1 MKLARWLA
9 SFLSLREFRKMNQHK
24 KIEVVAIVGPTASGK
39 TALSIRFAKKFNGEI
54 INGDSMQVYKGLDIG
69 TAKITE
75 EEMEGIP
82 HHLLS
87 IKEPTDS
94 FSVAE
99 YQKLVR
105 EKIREV
111 QAKGKLPI
119 IVGGTGLYVQAVLY
133 DFQFTDESVPEKVR
147 RKYYEELEKVGPD
160 AMHARLAELD
170 PETAK
175 TIHPNNTR
183 RVIRALEMIELHGVS
198 KASEEH
204 QRGNVP
210 MYEHLIIGM
219 NMDRELLY
227 ERINLRVDK
236 MIEQGLLY
244 EVRGLWEK
252 GIRGVQS
259 VQAIGYKEL
268 YQYLDGEISLEA
280 AVELLKQNT
289 RRYAKRQLTY
299 FRNKMDV
306 QWIGNDWD
314 KVMEYAPLLDFQ
326 SAQ

>member
-1 MKLARWLA
+1 
-9 SFLSLREFRKMNQHK
+9 MNEE

-39 TALSIRFAKKFNGEI
+39 TALSIQMAKAFDGEI
-54 INGDSMQVYKGLDIG
+54 INGDSMQIYKGLDIG

-75 EEMEGIP
+75 QEMEGVP

-87 IKEPTDS
+87 FKEPTES

-99 YQKLVR
+99 YQTLVR
-105 EKIREV
+105 DKIAEIQSR
-111 QAKGKLPI
+111 GKLPI

-133 DFQFTDESVPEKVR
+133 DFQFTKEDVDEEARK
-147 RKYYEELEKVGPD
+147 KYYDELAKIGPD
-160 AMHARLAELD
+160 AMHAKLMELD

-183 RVIRALEMIELHGVS
+183 RVIRALEMVELHGVS

-204 QRGNVP
+204 NRGNIP
-210 MYEHLIIGM
+210 LYHHLIIGLD
-219 NMDRELLY
+219 MDRGKLY
-227 ERINLRVDK
+227 ERINLRVDV
-236 MIEQGLLY
+236 MMEQGLLEEVKDLY
-244 EVRGLWEK
+244 ER
-252 GIRGVQS
+252 GIRNVQS

-268 YQYLDGEISLEA
+268 YAYFDGRLTLTDAIEE
-280 AVELLKQNT
+280 LKQNS

-306 QWIGNDWD
+306 EWIGNNWNEIE
-314 KVMEYAPLLDFQ
+314 KYSKLFKN
-326 SAQ
+326 